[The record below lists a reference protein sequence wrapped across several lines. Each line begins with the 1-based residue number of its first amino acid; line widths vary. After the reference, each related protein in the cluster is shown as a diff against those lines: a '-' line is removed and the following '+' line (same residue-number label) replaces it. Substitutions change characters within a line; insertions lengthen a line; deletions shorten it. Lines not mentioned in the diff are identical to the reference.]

1 VSWHSIC
8 DLFSFAPQ
16 LKRHPLGSAVKII
29 GDSAMRRTLR
39 RNLDILPLV
48 AAVTTFIAGCNP
60 YQCGTDARSAT
71 SGGRLGQLVARP
83 SPSANDSGGISLMLN
98 EWRGSVT
105 QQGVIAFVRVRGFVS
120 GVSKLHIHE
129 GTPANPGRT
138 LWESAN
144 GYLAGDSVWQT
155 GINPFEGPGP
165 WSDLWN
171 LLESGGAYFEI
182 HSPVGDSISAGLLQV
197 SSSPFSPSCT

>member
-1 VSWHSIC
+1 
-8 DLFSFAPQ
+8 
-16 LKRHPLGSAVKII
+16 
-29 GDSAMRRTLR
+29 MRRTLR
-39 RNLDILPLV
+39 RNLDTLPLV

-71 SGGRLGQLVARP
+71 YAGRLGQLVART
-83 SPSANDSGGISLMLN
+83 SPSASDSGGISLMLN

-144 GYLAGDSVWQT
+144 GYPAGDSVWQT

-171 LLESGGAYFEI
+171 LLESGGAYF
-182 HSPVGDSISAGLLQV
+182 
-197 SSSPFSPSCT
+197 